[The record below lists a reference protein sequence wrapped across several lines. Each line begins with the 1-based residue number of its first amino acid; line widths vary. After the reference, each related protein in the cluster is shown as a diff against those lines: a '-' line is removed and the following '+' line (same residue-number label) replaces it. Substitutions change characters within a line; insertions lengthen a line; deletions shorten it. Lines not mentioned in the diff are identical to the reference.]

1 MIEGD
6 EVIFGD
12 GPVRLTFGEGI
23 ANIQLNRPE
32 AANGF
37 NIDLMKRL
45 QEVVMTVHGDKRVRA
60 VVLSGNGK
68 IFCGGGDVKEF
79 ASKGAGLPDFL
90 RMATAYLQTCV
101 AGLVNLDAPV
111 IARVQGYAT
120 GGAGLG
126 LVCSSDIVICGAGAR
141 FMAGATRVGMA
152 PDGGAT
158 ATLSRIV
165 GFRKAMDLVLTNR
178 FVDADEA
185 ERIGLVTR
193 AVPDHAL
200 DEAVLETARQIA
212 AGAPKSQSATK
223 RLMWA
228 GLGRGFEASL
238 PDEAR
243 EVAALSGTEDARE
256 GLAAVIER
264 RKPRFIGR

>member
-1 MIEGD
+1 MTEGD

-12 GPVRLTFGEGI
+12 GPVRLTYGEGI
-23 ANIQLNRPE
+23 ANIQLNRPQS
-32 AANGF
+32 ANGF
-37 NIDLMKRL
+37 NIELMKRL
-45 QEVVMTVHGDKRVRA
+45 QDVIMHVHGDKRVRA
-60 VVLSGNGK
+60 VILSGNGK
-68 IFCGGGDVKEF
+68 IFCGGGDIKEF
-79 ASKGAGLPDFL
+79 ASKGEALPDFL
-90 RMATAYLQTCV
+90 RMATAYLQVCV
-101 AGLVNLDAPV
+101 SALVNLDAPV

-126 LVCSSDIVICGAGAR
+126 LVCSSDIVVCGASAR

-165 GFRKAMDLVLTNR
+165 GFRKAMDIVLTNR
-178 FVDADEA
+178 FVDAGEA
-185 ERIGLVTR
+185 ERIGLATR
-193 AVPDHAL
+193 VVPDEAL
-200 DEAVLETARQIA
+200 DATVLEIARQIA
-212 AGAPKSQSATK
+212 DGAPKSQSATK

-243 EVAALSGTEDARE
+243 EVAALSGTQDALE

-264 RKPRFIGR
+264 RKPNFVGR